1 MSLRLEPSQ
10 EDIKGIQLST
20 VSDEALLAW
29 GEEKGGRRG
38 KLYLIEAA
46 KSLTAKLY
54 AAKITTTRMLILMR
68 AGKYSREESKALLK
82 SWPSSAL
89 GSSILKDGGVGSLAT
104 DSSQSDI
111 CCQGIRK
118 LPCSMSLFRRQQ
130 VHMDI
135 QEDHVISAVS
145 DLFSLFILS
154 LDICFC

>member
-54 AAKITTTRMLILMR
+54 AAKITTTRVLVIPR
-68 AGKYSREESKALLK
+68 AGK
-82 SWPSSAL
+82 
-89 GSSILKDGGVGSLAT
+89 
-104 DSSQSDI
+104 
-111 CCQGIRK
+111 
-118 LPCSMSLFRRQQ
+118 
-130 VHMDI
+130 
-135 QEDHVISAVS
+135 
-145 DLFSLFILS
+145 
-154 LDICFC
+154 